1 MTTMKMIQLPGSQA
15 LGINA
20 FEMQTVPVTQGL
32 FKQAMGCNPSYS
44 REELNSGLDLP
55 VEQVSWFD
63 AVEFCNRASKM
74 QNLGPCYEVSG
85 DGTQVRWDQAAN
97 GFRLPTEAEWEYACR
112 AGSGVDPTDQEILE
126 QAWCQENSEG
136 STHSVATKQPNAWG
150 LYDMLGNV
158 REWCQ
163 DLWGANYSHR
173 VLRGGGWSD
182 YANSMRAAG
191 RSYNAP
197 SNQYYYIGF
206 RCSRTIR

>member
-1 MTTMKMIQLPGSQA
+1 MKMIQLPGSQA

-126 QAWCQENSEG
+126 QAWCCENSG
-136 STHSVATKQPNAWG
+136 GRTHPVGIRQPNAWG
-150 LYDMLGNV
+150 LYDMLGNIW
-158 REWCQ
+158 EWCW
-163 DLWGANYSHR
+163 DLWEPNYSLR
-173 VLRGGGWSD
+173 VYRGGSWSSPAG
-182 YANSMRAAG
+182 YLRAAD
-191 RSYNAP
+191 RSRSAP
-197 SNQYYYIGF
+197 GYRGNSLGI
-206 RCSRTIR
+206 RCARSTTL